1 MGKYRERF
9 NAKARAGMVAKQQ
22 ALKRA
27 RNKSQYQQDDD
38 NIEAAADDQPVIP
51 AEETDVNAEILLP
64 MTTEEKIERKR
75 KLHESL
81 KPKEE
86 KMSKAKKKRLDKY
99 IVGVKIGDN
108 WPS

>member
-27 RNKSQYQQDDD
+27 RNKSRYEEDESNEGTSEQPVVLV
-38 NIEAAADDQPVIP
+38 DQP
-51 AEETDVNAEILLP
+51 DVNAEILLP
-64 MTTEEKIERKR
+64 MTTEEKVERKR

-99 IVGVKIGDN
+99 IVGMIR
-108 WPS
+108 